1 MQFIIYFFAG
11 VLQDFLLTLNW
22 RYMAKDK
29 IWGASLF
36 SFLTTIISFVVLY
49 NILTKLDQERS
60 LIAIIIYSLGIA
72 TGTFL
77 GMKTKIGM
85 KNSKIEE
92 N

>member
-1 MQFIIYFFAG
+1 MQFIIYFIAG
-11 VLQDFLLTLNW
+11 VIQDFLLTLNW

-29 IWGASLF
+29 AFAASLF

-60 LIAIIIYSLGIA
+60 IVAIVVYSIGIA

-85 KNSKIEE
+85 KDK
-92 N
+92 

>member
-29 IWGASLF
+29 IWGDSLF
-36 SFLTTIISFVVLY
+36 SFLTTIISFIVLY

-60 LIAIIIYSLGIA
+60 LIAIVIYSLGIA
-72 TGTFL
+72 MGTFL
-77 GMKTKIGM
+77 GMKTKIGTE
-85 KNSKIEE
+85 KK
-92 N
+92 

>member
-1 MQFIIYFFAG
+1 MQFIIYFIAG
-11 VLQDFLLTLNW
+11 VIQDFLLTLNW
-22 RYMAKDK
+22 RYMAKDR

-36 SFLTTIISFVVLY
+36 SFLTTIISFIVLY

-60 LIAIIIYSLGIA
+60 LIAIVIYSLGIA

-85 KNSKIEE
+85 KDK
-92 N
+92 

>member
-11 VLQDFLLTLNW
+11 VVQDFLLTLNW

-49 NILTKLDQERS
+49 NILTRLDQERS
-60 LIAIIIYSLGIA
+60 IVAIVVYSIGIA

-77 GMKTKIGM
+77 GMKTKIGTGD
-85 KNSKIEE
+85 KK
-92 N
+92 

>member
-29 IWGASLF
+29 AWGASLF

-60 LIAIIIYSLGIA
+60 IIAIVVYSIGIA

-85 KNSKIEE
+85 KDK
-92 N
+92 